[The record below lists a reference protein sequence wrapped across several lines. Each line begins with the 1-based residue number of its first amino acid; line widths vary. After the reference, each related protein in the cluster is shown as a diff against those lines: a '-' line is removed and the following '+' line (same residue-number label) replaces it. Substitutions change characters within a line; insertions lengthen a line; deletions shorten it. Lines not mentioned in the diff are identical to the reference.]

1 MLFISHFL
9 VLLLA
14 TLAATGPACTRRYLV
29 TGATGGVN
37 QNTGE
42 RPFRQDIQ
50 DFKNS
55 GAAFDL
61 FVLAVQNIQQRG
73 QNDTLSWYQFAG
85 IHGRP
90 FTAWD
95 GVQGVQ
101 PLGYATHNSILFGS
115 WHRTFLAAYEQL
127 ISETAQAIAS
137 QYPDSERSQY
147 LQAAETLRIPYWDW
161 ASSWA
166 MPTVVTDANITVNTP
181 KGKQTM
187 TNPLTGYTF
196 HPHPSVT
203 DFTPSDGVSL
213 YNETVRTPDS
223 NGNSQIEVANSL
235 LQRNGA
241 TTRDK
246 TYLLIAR
253 QSDYGAFST
262 TAWPADQ
269 RNGSYDSLESIHNQ
283 IHALVG
289 GLGHMGFIP
298 YSAFDPIF
306 FMHHA
311 NVDRLMAI
319 FQAVNPNSYVTPLNN
334 SYGTFTES
342 PGTVEDVNSALT
354 PFRNGKGTFH
364 TSATVQNTKDLGY
377 TYPEVV
383 DWAVSSQQLAANTR
397 AAFNKLYNP
406 MGTLARRASSRI
418 YPRANSST
426 PRLWF
431 INLNVQRS
439 SATLF
444 VDFFLGAPPA
454 DGSQWGTASN
464 LVVSQA
470 ILSEMGSGI
479 GSAPYLAQVPL
490 TRSLV
495 NNGQD
500 TTNVN
505 ATVGYIKSA
514 LQYRCR
520 QMDGTVV
527 DCSTL
532 SNLNVAV
539 VDQAVQLSNSTD
551 QFHKYGDF
559 NVHPELEWGD

>member
-1 MLFISHFL
+1 MLLISHFF
-9 VLLLA
+9 VLFLA
-14 TLAATGPACTRRYLV
+14 TLAAAGSACTRRYV
-29 TGATGGVN
+29 ITGATGGVN

-42 RPFRQDIQ
+42 RPLKQDIQ

-61 FVLAVQNIQQRG
+61 FVLALQNIQQRS
-73 QNDTLSWYQFAG
+73 QNDTFSWYQFAG

-90 FTAWD
+90 FIAWD

-101 PLGYATHNSILFGS
+101 SLGYATHNSILFGS

-137 QYPDSERSQY
+137 QYPDSERLQY
-147 LQAAETLRIPYWDW
+147 LQASETLRIPYWDW
-161 ASSWA
+161 ASYST

-181 KGKQTM
+181 KGQQTI

-196 HPHPSVT
+196 HPHPSVI
-203 DFTPSDGVSL
+203 DFPPSDGVSL

-223 NGNSQIEVANSL
+223 NGNSQIDVANSL
-235 LQRNGA
+235 LQQNGA
-241 TTRDK
+241 ITTDK

-289 GLGHMGFIP
+289 ALGHMGFIP

-319 FQAVNPNSYVTPLNN
+319 FQAINPSSYVTPLNN

-364 TSATVQNTKDLGY
+364 TSTTVQNTRDLGY

-383 DWAVSSQQLAANTR
+383 DWGVSAQQLAVNVR
-397 AAFNKLYNP
+397 VAFNQLYNP
-406 MGTLARRASSRI
+406 TGTLARRSSSRI
-418 YPRANSST
+418 YLRAANGAS
-426 PRLWF
+426 REWF
-431 INLNVQRS
+431 INLSVQRS
-439 SATLF
+439 NTALF
-444 VDFFLGAPPA
+444 IDFFLGAPLT
-454 DGSQWGTASN
+454 DGSQWTTANN

-470 ILSEMGSGI
+470 ILSEMASGT

-495 NNGQD
+495 NSGQD
-500 TTNVN
+500 TTKVN
-505 ATVGYIKSA
+505 ATVSYLQNA

-520 QMDGTVV
+520 QMDGTVF
-527 DCSTL
+527 DCSSL
-532 SNLNVAV
+532 SNLNISV
-539 VDQAVQLSNSTD
+539 VDQTVQLSNSTD
-551 QFHKYGDF
+551 QFHIYGDF
-559 NVHPELEWGD
+559 NVHPQLQWGN